1 MFGNRIADLNV
12 TIENRYPFVFDFCR
26 EFLAEFDVADI
37 TVRVSDEE
45 LEKEREDN
53 PYSSSDGYLES
64 ICVYRQIA
72 LQLPRF
78 DAMVFHAS
86 VISCDGKGY
95 AFAAHS
101 GTGKST
107 HTALW
112 QQVFGERVFFVN
124 GDKPILRRREGKWI
138 AYGTPW
144 RGKEKLGGNVSV
156 PLQAICFLERGKENT
171 IAPLESAQMISRLF
185 GQVLMPE
192 EQEMAERFLELLDS
206 LVTSTPTYLLHC
218 NMLPEAAIVAFQGM
232 YVKESGNDCE
242 TE

>member
-1 MFGNRIADLNV
+1 MFGIRIAELNI
-12 TIENRYPFVFDFCR
+12 TIENKYPFVFDFCR
-26 EFLAEFDVADI
+26 EFLADFEVADI

-45 LEKEREDN
+45 IEQERMES
-53 PYSSSDGYLES
+53 PHHATDGYFECV
-64 ICVYRQIA
+64 CVYRKIA
-72 LQLPRF
+72 MELPRF
-78 DAMVFHAS
+78 DAMVFHAAL
-86 VISCDGKGY
+86 ISCDGKGY

-112 QQVFGERVFFVN
+112 QQVFGERVVFVN
-124 GDKPILRRREGKWI
+124 GDKPILRRKEGKWF

-144 RGKEKLGGNVSV
+144 RGKEKLGGDLSA
-156 PLQAICFLERGKENT
+156 PLHAICFLERGKENS
-171 IAPLESAQMISRLF
+171 IAPLESNSMIARLF

-192 EQEMAERFLELLDS
+192 DAQLAARFLELLDS
-206 LVTSTPTYLLHC
+206 LVTETPTYLLHC

-232 YVKESGNDCE
+232 YIKENNDCE

>member
-1 MFGNRIADLNV
+1 MFGIRIAELNI
-12 TIENRYPFVFDFCR
+12 TIDNKYPFVQEFCR
-26 EFLAEFDVADI
+26 EFFADFDRADI
-37 TVRVSDEE
+37 TVCVSDEE
-45 LEKEREDN
+45 IERERLDS
-53 PYSSSDGYLES
+53 PHHASDGYFE
-64 ICVYRQIA
+64 CVCAYRQIA
-72 LQLPRF
+72 MQLPHF

-112 QQVFGERVFFVN
+112 QQVFGERVFYVN
-124 GDKPILRRREGKWI
+124 GDKPILRRKDGKWF

-144 RGKEKLGGNVSV
+144 RGKEKLGGNTSA

-171 IAPLESAQMISRLF
+171 IAPIDSTSMIARLF
-185 GQVLMPE
+185 GQVITPT
-192 EQEMAERFLELLDS
+192 EQETAERFLELLDS
-206 LVTSTPTYLLHC
+206 LVTNTPTYLLHC

-232 YVKESGNDCE
+232 YIKENNNCE

>member
-1 MFGNRIADLNV
+1 MFGIRIAELNV
-12 TIENRYPFVFDFCR
+12 LIDNKYPFVKDFCE
-26 EFLAEFDVADI
+26 EFWAEFDVADI
-37 TVRVSDEE
+37 TVCVSEEE
-45 LEKEREDN
+45 LEKERLDN
-53 PYSSSDGYLES
+53 PYSSSDGYLEA

-72 LQLPRF
+72 LELPRF

-112 QQVFGERVFFVN
+112 QQVFGERVFYVN
-124 GDKPILRRREGKWI
+124 GDKPILRRRGGQWY

-144 RGKEKLGGNVSV
+144 RGKEKLGENVAA
-156 PLQAICFLERGKENT
+156 PLHAICFLERGKENV
-171 IAPLESAQMISRLF
+171 IAPLESTQMVARLF
-185 GQVLMPE
+185 SQVLMPE
-192 EQEMAERFLELLDS
+192 DKETAEQFLALLDS
-206 LVTSTPTYLLHC
+206 LVTDTPTYLLHC

-232 YVKESGNDCE
+232 YIKEENNCE